1 MKMRKLF
8 VSQPMRDRTPED
20 IKAERA
26 AALLCAQELA
36 DEQYT
41 LIDSY
46 FGDAAKGLS
55 ALGCLA
61 KSLELLAQAD
71 AVYFADG
78 WETARGCI
86 IEHDCAVQYGL
97 NIIHD

>member
-1 MKMRKLF
+1 MDKKKLF
-8 VSQPMRDRTPED
+8 VSQPMRNRTHED

-26 AALLCAQELA
+26 AALLCAQELVG
-36 DEQYT
+36 EQYK

-46 FGDAAKGLS
+46 LGDAAKGLP

-97 NIIHD
+97 RIIHD

>member
-1 MKMRKLF
+1 MKKLF
-8 VSQPMRDRTPED
+8 VSQPMRNHTPED
-20 IKAERA
+20 IEAERA

-36 DEQYT
+36 GEQYT
-41 LIDSY
+41 PIDSY

-61 KSLELLAQAD
+61 RSLELLAQAD

-78 WETARGCI
+78 WENARGCI

>member
-1 MKMRKLF
+1 MEVRKLF
-8 VSQPMRDRTPED
+8 VSQPMRGRTSED
-20 IKAERA
+20 IKAERI
-26 AALLCAQELA
+26 AALRCAQELSG
-36 DEQYT
+36 ERYT
-41 LIDSY
+41 LIDGY
-46 FGDAAKGLS
+46 LGETAKNLS

-78 WETARGCI
+78 WKAARGCI

-97 NIIHD
+97 HIICD

>member
-1 MKMRKLF
+1 MEMKKLF
-8 VSQPMRDRTPED
+8 VSQPMRNRTPED
-20 IKAERA
+20 IEAERA
-26 AALLCAQELA
+26 AALLHAQELA
-36 DEQYT
+36 GEQYK
-41 LIDSY
+41 LLNSY
-46 FGDAAKGLS
+46 LGDAAKDLS

-97 NIIHD
+97 HVIHD